1 MERRET
7 AVFATSA
14 TQYNTQNWVHIMH
27 SAENRAFQ
35 FLMQPFINQL
45 LFALKKTRK
54 CQRNPAV
61 LLPQFLLEDL
71 EVGKLML
78 EPVRLSQSSLKL
90 GAGIE
95 CLFCCV
101 AEGPSL
107 PRGPWH
113 LHGLQEAVPLPL
125 AWVCQHAFLW
135 GCGGHMPSLMAGCL
149 CRLTPVC
156 PQGAWPGA
164 PWHVCLTLLPP
175 CCSVCTQVLAVGAS
189 Q

>member
-1 MERRET
+1 MQKKIKNICSALHGERGNSSVCHFCYPVKHPELGTHHALSRKQGISVLN
-7 AVFATSA
+7 A
-14 TQYNTQNWVHIMH
+14 
-27 SAENRAFQ
+27 AF
-35 FLMQPFINQL
+35 LNQL

-61 LLPQFLLEDL
+61 LLPQFLLENL

-107 PRGPWH
+107 PRGP
-113 LHGLQEAVPLPL
+113 
-125 AWVCQHAFLW
+125 
-135 GCGGHMPSLMAGCL
+135 
-149 CRLTPVC
+149 
-156 PQGAWPGA
+156 
-164 PWHVCLTLLPP
+164 
-175 CCSVCTQVLAVGAS
+175 
-189 Q
+189 